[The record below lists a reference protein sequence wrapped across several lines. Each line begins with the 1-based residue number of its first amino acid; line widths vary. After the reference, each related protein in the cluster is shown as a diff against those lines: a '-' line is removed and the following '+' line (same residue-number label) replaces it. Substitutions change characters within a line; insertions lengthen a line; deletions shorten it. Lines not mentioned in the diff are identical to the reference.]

1 MRVALVT
8 PAYPPAIGGVEDHV
22 AQLAAHLGETGIDV
36 EIFTGSRRAEALQ
49 TTHTCDSVV
58 HRYPAWTTTAMSVS
72 PRLLARTMHL
82 DKAFDIIHVHSY
94 HASSALAA
102 LTGFRRPVVFTPHF
116 HGTGHTRSTRILHT
130 LYRKFS
136 RAIFTSSSA
145 VICVSEAELELVHTY
160 FPGLDTYTTVIPNG
174 VDITAVRAAAPY
186 PGETATLLFHGRLEP
201 YKRVD
206 RIIEAMVELPDTVQL
221 VVVGDGS
228 ARNTLT
234 ANSARLG
241 LGDRVRFEGR
251 LDTPS
256 VHRWLKTA
264 DVSVSLSEHEAF
276 GIAPLEGA
284 AAGSRIVLSDIPAHR
299 EIVRRFL
306 GARAVLIPPTAGATS
321 IARAITQ
328 SLTATHPDDVFL
340 PDWTSVAAATADVY
354 RRALETG
361 RSGESLRG
369 VSSD

>member
-8 PAYPPAIGGVEDHV
+8 PAFPPSIGGVEDHV
-22 AQLAAHLGETGIDV
+22 AQLATHLSSTGIDV
-36 EIFTGSRRAEALQ
+36 EVFTGSRRAETPATPQ
-49 TTHTCDSVV
+49 KRDSIV

-72 PRLLARTMHL
+72 PRLLVRTMHL
-82 DKAFDIIHVHSY
+82 DNTFDIVHVHSY

-116 HGTGHTRSTRILHT
+116 HGTGHTRSTRMLHS

-136 RAIFTSSSA
+136 RALFTSSSA
-145 VICVSEAELELVHTY
+145 VVCVSDAELELVHSY

-174 VDITAVRAAAPY
+174 VDAAAVRAATPY
-186 PGETATLLFHGRLEP
+186 PDETATLLFHGRLEP

-206 RIIEAMVELPDTVQL
+206 RILEAMVELPDTVQL

-228 ARNTLT
+228 ARNAL
-234 ANSARLG
+234 AASSARLG
-241 LGDRVRFEGR
+241 LGDRVRFTGR
-251 LDTPS
+251 LDTPGM
-256 VHRWLKTA
+256 HRWLRTA

-276 GIAPLEGA
+276 GIAPLESA

-306 GARAVLIPPTAGATS
+306 GTGAVLIPPTAGATS
-321 IARAITQ
+321 IARAIALQLSAGTG
-328 SLTATHPDDVFL
+328 DDVVL
-340 PDWTSVAAATADVY
+340 PDWAGVATATAQVY
-354 RRALETG
+354 RHV
-361 RSGESLRG
+361 LRG
-369 VSSD
+369 EP